1 MYVLLTGGVALVPM
15 RHLEHR
21 NATPFSKIMTPFFG
35 KKCYICATETKSLKI
50 KELKNMKTK
59 LYMIALAAISMML
72 GSCSDSNSEFSQ
84 DYLADTPIKLNVSV
98 DEPTTRAGYSSTE
111 LPEGFWLTVVHY
123 LDSYHNVPDGT
134 YSYEVWAKKVGD
146 IWKTYKTYE
155 LDDGTLGVT
164 DEEVTML
171 WANMKDNV
179 DVMAYTKIQNFTIPT
194 AQTSD
199 EQLKQADV
207 LYMPPTDIDPSKEGI
222 KVALQHAMS
231 KINLTIELGSEFEF
245 TEDINKKITDVKIDG
260 SLVSD
265 WFTLDGQHQ
274 TEGNPQTITPFYTGA
289 TPFSKDAN
297 GVITK
302 ATATYEA
309 ILIPQTIASGKFT
322 VSFKVDGKLY
332 EWVYN
337 NEAGL
342 TLAPSTAYTLK
353 LIAGDDK
360 VQPVSFSVAP
370 WNAGNGENGEE
381 KETD

>member
-1 MYVLLTGGVALVPM
+1 
-15 RHLEHR
+15 
-21 NATPFSKIMTPFFG
+21 
-35 KKCYICATETKSLKI
+35 
-50 KELKNMKTK
+50 MKHQI
-59 LYMIALAAISMML
+59 LALAVAALSFTACTNEDNI
-72 GSCSDSNSEFSQ
+72 SQ

-98 DEPTTRAGYSSTE
+98 DEPTTRAGYSETV
-111 LPEGFWLTVVHY
+111 LPEGFELDVVHY
-123 LDSYHNVPDGT
+123 LDSDHNVPDGT
-134 YSYEVWAKKVGD
+134 YTYQVWAKKVGD
-146 IWKTYKTYE
+146 IWKTYK
-155 LDDGTLGVT
+155 LDENFGVT

-171 WANMKDNV
+171 WANMNDQV
-179 DVMAYTKIQNFTIPT
+179 EVMAYTKIQNFTIPT
-194 AQTSD
+194 DQTSD

-207 LYMPPTDIDPSKEGI
+207 LYMPPTWYTPTPTERSIN
-222 KVALQHAMS
+222 VNLQHAMS

-245 TEDINKKITDVKIDG
+245 TEDICKKITDVKIDG

-265 WFTLDGQHQ
+265 YFTLDGLHH

-302 ATATYEA
+302 ASATYEA

-342 TLAPSTAYTLK
+342 TLAPATAYTLK

-360 VQPVSFSVAP
+360 VQPASFSVAA
-370 WNAGNGENGEE
+370 WGKGNGDGEN